1 MQTLI
6 DVSAFVMQCEW
17 LQENEL
23 KQQQQQQKSNE
34 INSTKP
40 MAK

>member
-23 KQQQQQQKSNE
+23 KQQQQQKSNE

-40 MAK
+40 VAK

>member
-23 KQQQQQQKSNE
+23 KQQQQKSNE

-40 MAK
+40 VAK